1 MKYTYTVIAVADIK
15 TARKFYE
22 DLFNLEIH
30 QEYGINISY
39 TCGLSLQ

>member
-22 DLFNLEIH
+22 DLDQFLKNTL
-30 QEYGINISY
+30 ISII
-39 TCGLSLQ
+39 